1 MLRGKKIL
9 LGVTGGIAAYKS
21 ALLVRE
27 LIKKGALVKVIMTKG
42 ASDFITPLTL
52 SVLSKN
58 PVFIDFFNPQTG
70 EWNNHVDLGIWADAF
85 IIAPATANTLGKMAN
100 GISDNLLLATY
111 LSARCPVFVAPAMDL
126 DMYKHESVIQNL
138 QTLKNRS
145 VHIIP
150 AESGELASGL
160 QGEGRMAEPENIIRF
175 IENFLSQN
183 LPLAGKKALITAG
196 PTYEP
201 IDPVRFIGNRS
212 SGLMGIEIA
221 NRFADLGAAVT
232 LVLGPTHLRAS
243 DAVETI
249 RVETADEMAEK
260 AIQKAPNA
268 DFIVCAAAVA
278 DYKPENPQKEKIK
291 KTGEQLSVNL
301 VKNPDILAYLGQH
314 KTAKQIVVGFALE
327 TEQEEKNALDKLS
340 RKNADIIILNSLRD
354 EGSGFMSPTN
364 KITIFDRLGNR
375 VEFMQKPKNKVAED
389 IVNAA
394 TELYSKLTS

>member
-21 ALLVRE
+21 AHLVRE
-27 LIKKGALVKVIMTKG
+27 LIKKGSRVKVIMTKG

-58 PVFIDFFNPQTG
+58 PVFIDFFDPRTG
-70 EWNNHVDLGIWADAF
+70 QWNNHVDLGIWADVF

-111 LSARCPVFVAPAMDL
+111 LSARCPVFLAPSMDL
-126 DMYKHESVIQNL
+126 DMYRHESVIQNL
-138 QTLKNRS
+138 QTLKNRG
-145 VHIIP
+145 VGIIP

-160 QGEGRMAEPENIIRF
+160 WGEGRMAEPENIIRF
-175 IENFLSQN
+175 VENFLSQN
-183 LPLAGKKALITAG
+183 RPLAGKKALITAG
-196 PTYEP
+196 PTFEP

-221 NRFADLGAAVT
+221 NRFAELGAEVT
-232 LVLGPTHLRAS
+232 LVLGPTHLSAS
-243 DAVETI
+243 DSVETI

-260 AIQKAPNA
+260 AIQKAQNA

-278 DYKPENPQKEKIK
+278 DYKPQNPQKEKIK
-291 KTGEQLSVNL
+291 KTGEQISLNL
-301 VKNPDILAYLGQH
+301 VKNPDILAYLGKH
-314 KTAKQIVVGFALE
+314 KTADQIVVGFALE
-327 TEQEEKNALDKLS
+327 TEDEEKNALDKLS
-340 RKNADIIILNSLRD
+340 RKNADIIVLNSLRD
-354 EGSGFMSPTN
+354 EGSGFISPTN
-364 KITIFDRLGNR
+364 KITIFNRLGNR
-375 VEFMQKPKNKVAED
+375 VEFTRKPKNKVAED

-394 TELYSKLTS
+394 TELYSKLNS